1 MLSPTEMKESWNR
14 APVKSAGKT
23 TPALNLSRDGMN
35 TLSPPPERERPLN
48 KAHQQILYEL
58 NRLNLQADIAEYGDR
73 PAFAHVQLRSILAE
87 RYSSGSGKGYKHAA
101 LVGALYEALE
111 HYLIEHHYQDTHIH
125 YQSNSYFKQLGFL
138 FDDSLLDLITQQ
150 SPCTLACRH
159 YSNPL
164 DGKSFSYP
172 LILTQ
177 PHYADSPLPE
187 DHFDYRALRRYS
199 SDSGTAIGA
208 THDEAVLHGINECIG
223 RDAVSLFLLAHFYY
237 GHDVPL
243 HRVLPVDSA
252 SPLGQLWHDVERQ
265 LDTEVVVLTISSEF
279 AAKTY
284 LAFTR
289 TEYPHASVFGS
300 GTSLNAHSA
309 LSHALSELV
318 QLHLATQHEAVRQS
332 LVEAQHNL
340 AAFPRLQRCQLF
352 DTHYLLSRP
361 YSWVAL
367 PADEALPSLRRQI
380 TRLAQDLRAH
390 RRELGVCTLY
400 RSESGTSLVSVVI
413 PGLERFFIV
422 GSGNVVVP
430 QARGLAR
437 YGQRHGVSA

>member
-1 MLSPTEMKESWNR
+1 
-14 APVKSAGKT
+14 
-23 TPALNLSRDGMN
+23 MN
-35 TLSPPPERERPLN
+35 TLNPPPERERLLS
-48 KAHQQILYEL
+48 KAHHQILYEL

-73 PAFAHVQLRSILAE
+73 IAFIHVQLTSVLAE
-87 RYSSGSGKGYKHAA
+87 RYSSGSGKGYKQAA

-111 HYLIEHHYQDTHIH
+111 HYLIEHHYRDAHIH
-125 YQSNSYFKQLGFL
+125 YQSNSYFKQLDFL
-138 FDDSLLDLITQQ
+138 FDDSLLDIITQQ

-177 PHYADSPLPE
+177 PNYADSPLPE

-199 SDSGTAIGA
+199 SNSGTAIGA
-208 THDEAVLHGINECIG
+208 THNEAILHGLNECIE

-243 HRVLPVDSA
+243 HRVLPADSA
-252 SPLGQLWHDVERQ
+252 SPLGQLWRDVERQ
-265 LDTEVVVLTISSEF
+265 LNAEVVVLDISSEF
-279 AAKTY
+279 AARTY

-289 TEYPHASVFGS
+289 TAYPHACVFGS
-300 GTSLNAHSA
+300 GTSLNASHGLSRA
-309 LSHALSELV
+309 LTELV
-318 QLHLATQHEAVRQS
+318 QLHLATQHDTVRQS
-332 LVEAQHNL
+332 LIHAQHNL

-352 DTHYLLSRP
+352 DTRYLLSRP

-367 PADEALPSLRRQI
+367 PADEAWPSLQRQI

-390 RRELGVCTLY
+390 QRELGVCTLY
-400 RSESGTSLVSVVI
+400 RSESDTSLVSVVI

-437 YGQRHGVSA
+437 YGLQHGVSA